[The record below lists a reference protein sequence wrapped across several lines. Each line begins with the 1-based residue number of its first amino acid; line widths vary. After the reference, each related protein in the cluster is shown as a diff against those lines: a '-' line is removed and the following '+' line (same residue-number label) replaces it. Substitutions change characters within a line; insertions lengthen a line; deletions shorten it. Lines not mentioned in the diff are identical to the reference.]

1 MKKESKAYHNLVNS
15 IEDQCFARLLGYF
28 TTMSE
33 DIKEIRVK
41 IQPEA
46 LRVTAFYY
54 STRGESRYSV
64 CILPKHICGELYYV
78 MCGLQLENEVEFKNP
93 CE

>member
-28 TTMSE
+28 TTRSE

-41 IQPEA
+41 VQPKA
-46 LRVTAFYY
+46 LRATAFYY
-54 STRGESRYSV
+54 STHGESKYSV
-64 CILPKHICGELYYV
+64 CILPKHICGELYCV
-78 MCGLQLENEVEFKNP
+78 MSALHSTMK
-93 CE
+93 

>member
-1 MKKESKAYHNLVNS
+1 MKKNTEDYHNLVNS

-46 LRVTAFYY
+46 LLVTAFYY
-54 STRGESRYSV
+54 SNRGESKYSV

-78 MCGLQLENEVEFKNP
+78 MCGLQLNNEVGFNNP

>member
-1 MKKESKAYHNLVNS
+1 MKKNTEDYHNLVNS

-33 DIKEIRVK
+33 DIKTIRVK
-41 IQPEA
+41 IEREA
-46 LRVTAFYY
+46 LRVTTFYY
-54 STRGESRYSV
+54 STHGEARYTV
-64 CILPKHICGELYYV
+64 CILPKCICKELYCV
-78 MCGLQLENEVEFKNP
+78 MRSLSTNLKIEFKNP

>member
-1 MKKESKAYHNLVNS
+1 MKKNTEDYHNLVNS

-33 DIKEIRVK
+33 DIKTIWIK

-46 LRVTAFYY
+46 LHVTAFYY
-54 STRGESRYSV
+54 SNHGESRYSV

-78 MCGLQLENEVEFKNP
+78 MCSLQLNNIAEFKNP

>member
-1 MKKESKAYHNLVNS
+1 MKKELKDYHNLVNS

-46 LRVTAFYY
+46 LRVAAFYY
-54 STRGESRYSV
+54 STRGEAKYTV
-64 CILPKHICGELYYV
+64 CILPKHICRELYYV
-78 MCGLQLENEVEFKNP
+78 MCGLQLNNEVEFKNP
-93 CE
+93 YE